1 MQARDIQEKETR
13 MSMNLPYVNVL
24 LTNYGVYSYLKTRS
38 SFYTKSTLH
47 KLICKQKD
55 WRATEDKN
63 NSVYEIECSKL
74 ETVNYFSKSKQTLN
88 PCSDEHNRSVRNCDC
103 ENDEIAKLRWQRN
116 HNFT

>member
-1 MQARDIQEKETR
+1 
-13 MSMNLPYVNVL
+13 MSMNLPYGDVL

-47 KLICKQKD
+47 KLLCKQKD
-55 WRATEDKN
+55 CRATADKN
-63 NSVYEIECSKL
+63 NSVYETECSKL
-74 ETVNYFSKSKQTLN
+74 GAVYFSESKQTLN
-88 PCSDEHNRSVRNCDC
+88 PCSDEHNRSARNCDC

>member
-1 MQARDIQEKETR
+1 MAYTHISKQDPLFTLKALCI
-13 MSMNLPYVNVL
+13 NYFVNRKIGEL
-24 LTNYGVYSYLKTRS
+24 
-38 SFYTKSTLH
+38 
-47 KLICKQKD
+47 QKI
-55 WRATEDKN
+55 KN

-74 ETVNYFSKSKQTLN
+74 ETVNYFSESKQTLN